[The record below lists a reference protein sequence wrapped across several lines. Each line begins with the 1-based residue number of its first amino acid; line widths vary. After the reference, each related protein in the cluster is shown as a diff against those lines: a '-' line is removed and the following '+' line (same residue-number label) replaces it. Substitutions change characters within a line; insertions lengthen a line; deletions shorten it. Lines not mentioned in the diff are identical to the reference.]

1 MKKAIFLFLIGAM
14 AMGFFLSAQTADS
27 ELASIVLYKVADPM
41 ATTAS
46 LVGVGINGFTLAV
59 GEEMIVIAKGVD
71 ANDKEVPI
79 WPTWSGDKE
88 LSLTVVGGR
97 SRAVVVKALKTG
109 APLFITALY
118 ITDGGKKIKGEAMG
132 KVK

>member
-1 MKKAIFLFLIGAM
+1 MKKVIFLFLFCAM
-14 AMGFFLSAQTADS
+14 VMVSFMYAQSPDL
-27 ELASIVLYKVADPM
+27 ELASITLYKVTDPM

-46 LVGVGINGFTLAV
+46 LIGVGINGFTLAV

-79 WPTWSGDKE
+79 WPTWTGDKE
-88 LSLTVVGGR
+88 LSLMVVGGR
-97 SRAVVVKALKTG
+97 SRAIVVKALKTG
-109 APLFITALY
+109 APLFFTALY
-118 ITDGGKKIKGEAMG
+118 ITDGGKKVKGEAMG

>member
-1 MKKAIFLFLIGAM
+1 MKKAIFLFLVGALAVVPSM
-14 AMGFFLSAQTADS
+14 YAQSADS
-27 ELASIVLYKVADPM
+27 ALASITLYKVTDPM

-79 WPTWSGDKE
+79 WPTWTGDKE

-97 SRAVVVKALKTG
+97 SRAVVVKALKPG
-109 APLFITALY
+109 APLFFTALY
-118 ITDGGKKIKGEAMG
+118 ITDGGKKVKGEAMG